1 MSPICGFYKGYYVEM
16 YYRKKQAIQADIKK
30 YCWLILIIFLA
41 GCDQRELAKQI
52 PVEAFFAGP
61 AKTSFLISPDGTSIS
76 YLKPYNGRLNIFI
89 QTLDD
94 KKITQIT
101 RETDRSVSYY
111 FWANNNELLYLKDMM
126 GNDRIQ
132 LHVANKDGSG
142 SREIFSEDKARI
154 RFINPIRIWDNQ
166 LLIALNK
173 RDSSVFDA
181 YKLNINTRKLTLA
194 VRNPGNIT
202 NWYADH
208 EGKIRMAVAS
218 DGVNE
223 TLLFRN
229 SEDESFRSV
238 VTNNFK
244 TSISPIGFGID
255 NKSRI
260 YALSNQNRDKKA
272 LVEFDCNTGKE
283 YKTIF
288 ERKDADVIEGEYFNK
303 KKLDYA
309 VYETWRKERYYFDP
323 EIKAIYQELEK
334 QMPNS
339 EIRIT
344 DRDLAGKQYLIRI
357 STDKVP
363 GVSYLYTS
371 SNRNLV
377 KLSDANPALKESEMC
392 EMKPIS
398 YKSRDGL
405 IIHGYLTYPK
415 GLKPYSLPVVVMPHA
430 GPSSRNSWGFNSEV
444 QFLANRGYAVL
455 QMNYRGSTGYGKEF
469 WAAGFKKWG
478 TDMQND
484 ITDGVKWLIGEG
496 IANPKRIAIYG
507 SSFGGYS
514 ALHGMCFQ
522 PGLYACGASYSGPIN
537 LFNFVKESAPYI
549 RPSLQMYYEMVGI
562 PEKDPDYFRAVSPV
576 FHTDLIRNPILIAQG
591 GKDHRVNVNE
601 INQFVKEL
609 KKRKIPITYFLK
621 EDERH
626 YFRIQENRYE
636 FYRKLEKF
644 LADNIGKK

>member
-1 MSPICGFYKGYYVEM
+1 M
-16 YYRKKQAIQADIKK
+16 YYKRIQTIQAYI
-30 YCWLILIIFLA
+30 YWLILIVFFA

-52 PVEAFFAGP
+52 PIEAFFAGP
-61 AKTSFLISPDGTSIS
+61 TQTSFLISPDGTSIS

-89 QTLDD
+89 QTLDG
-94 KKITQIT
+94 KEVTRITKEI
-101 RETDRSVSYY
+101 DRSVSYY
-111 FWANNNELLYLKDMM
+111 FWINNNELLYLKETI

-132 LHVANKDGSG
+132 LHVVSRDGSR
-142 SREIFSEDKARI
+142 SREILSEEKARI
-154 RFINPIRIWDNQ
+154 RFINPARILDNQ

-173 RDSSVFDA
+173 RDSTVFDA
-181 YKLNINTRKLTLA
+181 YKLNVETRKLTLA

-202 NWYADH
+202 NWYADPS
-208 EGKIRMAVAS
+208 GKLRMAVAS

-229 SEDESFRSV
+229 SENESFRSV

-244 TSISPIGFGID
+244 TSILPVGFGTD

-283 YKTIF
+283 SHVIF
-288 ERKDADVIEGEYFNK
+288 ERKDADVIEADYSNK
-303 KKLDYA
+303 KNLGYA
-309 VYETWRKERYYFDP
+309 LYETWKKERYYFDP
-323 EIKAIYQELEK
+323 EVKKVYEDLEK
-334 QMPNS
+334 KMPNS
-339 EIRIT
+339 EIRIA
-344 DRDLAGKQYLIRI
+344 DRDLSGKLFLIRVF
-357 STDKVP
+357 TDKTP
-363 GVSYLYTS
+363 GISYLYTS
-371 SNRNLV
+371 SNR
-377 KLSDANPALKESEMC
+377 KLSMISDVNTELRETEMC
-392 EMKPIS
+392 DMKPIS
-398 YKSRDGL
+398 YKTRDGL
-405 IIHGYLTYPK
+405 TIHGYLTFPK
-415 GLKPYSLPVVVMPHA
+415 GMKPYSLPVVVIPHA
-430 GPSSRNSWGFNSEV
+430 GPSSRNSWGFNSEA

-484 ITDGVKWLIGEG
+484 ITDGVKWLIDEG

-537 LFNFVKESAPYI
+537 LFNYVKESAPYI
-549 RPSLQMYYEMVGI
+549 RPTLQMYYEMVGI

-576 FHTDLIRNPILIAQG
+576 FHADLIRDPILIAQG
-591 GKDHRVNVNE
+591 GKDPRVNVNE
-601 INQFVKEL
+601 TNQFVKEL
-609 KKRKIPITYFLK
+609 KKRQIPITYILK

-644 LADNIGKK
+644 LADNIGRK